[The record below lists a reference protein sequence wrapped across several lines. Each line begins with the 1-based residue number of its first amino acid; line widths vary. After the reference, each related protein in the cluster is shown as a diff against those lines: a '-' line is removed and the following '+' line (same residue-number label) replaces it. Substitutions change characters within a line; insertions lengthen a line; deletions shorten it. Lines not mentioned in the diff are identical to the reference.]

1 MKNMKKILLI
11 LFVFLLS
18 GCSSYN
24 MSMDINKDKSMDFS
38 VTIMSVDDVTGNIN
52 TLKEKYEKYG
62 YTISEYNSN
71 NENGIRIYKHFDSID
86 DIANGKRAD
95 EFDLLYFYN
104 NNYDEEIE
112 SKMFNVD
119 SGIDTNRYAAN
130 FYVDLSNTNIDV
142 NATTVTFSV
151 TLPNGTF
158 SNNANVVSED
168 GNSLIWNI
176 TSQGK
181 TDIDFVF
188 ELKTYD
194 TIYFLVA
201 VLIAVFLVFSIISNL
216 FAKSSVGSS
225 TVQVRSNPNH
235 YDADKK
241 VENLTRNAINKSA
254 NKNQQRVQNNTQ
266 RPIPSNAPRPV
277 QNVSKPQPV
286 KQPEPPV
293 MVAPGSNLVP
303 EVNTPK
309 AKKKVTGKLFGKKKK
324 DKIDTNAA
332 NSNDAFSQMV
342 NNISNSPSSNTNND
356 NDNINPFNGI
366 DNPNMNDAIDT
377 LNRYNNKVDEGNSN
391 MDINRS
397 VDISD
402 SFNYED
408 NVNVNNNVS
417 EDNTQING
425 PVINLNNKSVVVN
438 KKDKDEE

>member
-1 MKNMKKILLI
+1 MKNVKKILLI

-18 GCSSYN
+18 GCSGYN

-38 VTIMSVDDVTGNIN
+38 VTITSVDDVTGNIN

-62 YTISEYNSN
+62 YTISEYNSDDG
-71 NENGIRIYKHFDSID
+71 NGIKIYKHFDSID

-201 VLIAVFLVFSIISNL
+201 ILIAVFLVFSIISNL
-216 FAKSSVGSS
+216 FAKSSVGSN

-254 NKNQQRVQNNTQ
+254 NNGQKVVQN
-266 RPIPSNAPRPV
+266 SAPRPV
-277 QNVSKPQPV
+277 QNVSKPKPV
-286 KQPEPPV
+286 KQPEPPIV
-293 MVAPGSNLVP
+293 VAPGSNLVP
-303 EVNTPK
+303 EVNGPK
-309 AKKKVTGKLFGKKKK
+309 EKKKMTGKLFGKKKK
-324 DKIDTNAA
+324 DKTNTNTT

-342 NNISNSPSSNTNND
+342 DNISNSPSSNTNNG

-377 LNRYNNKVDEGNSN
+377 LNRYNNKVEEENLN
-391 MDINRS
+391 NPNIDINKT
-397 VDISD
+397 VDISN

-408 NVNVNNNVS
+408 NSSVSNNDVS
-417 EDNTQING
+417 QEDTMING